1 MLNSFDL
8 TCVLQKLFNV
18 LQKGWRC
25 NWSRLAKEFRI
36 GEKVQALFE
45 LFCSCCGMAWMRGER
60 IGMIV
65 RDGGIVV
72 ECPCNQFFISL
83 ERVIR
88 SSSVL
93 LSWRWVAM
101 VMFAFFLVPMVLGFG
116 VLVIVWALEFV
127 GVAMVIVGSLR
138 VEGMAPLCWEVE
150 GCVCTLWVMWHL
162 SLLCRKLLVGV
173 TLNWWGRS
181 WSDLSIVA
189 WSIRRHRCGWL
200 EVQEVLVVP
209 KG

>member
-1 MLNSFDL
+1 MSCRKVEDVIGPDWRRSLELARRCRPCSSFFVPVVAW
-8 TCVLQKLFNV
+8 TRRVLDMVSN
-18 LQKGWRC
+18 
-25 NWSRLAKEFRI
+25 
-36 GEKVQALFE
+36 
-45 LFCSCCGMAWMRGER
+45 WMRGER

-116 VLVIVWALEFV
+116 VLVMVWALEFV
-127 GVAMVIVGSLR
+127 GAAMVIVGS
-138 VEGMAPLCWEVE
+138 
-150 GCVCTLWVMWHL
+150 
-162 SLLCRKLLVGV
+162 
-173 TLNWWGRS
+173 
-181 WSDLSIVA
+181 
-189 WSIRRHRCGWL
+189 
-200 EVQEVLVVP
+200 
-209 KG
+209 